1 MSQILSS
8 AAVVTGALRANI
20 QDTHMGGRSPNLIS
34 LALYHLLP
42 PPENGDIHEPGVTN
56 NGDLHEP
63 GVTKSLITLL
73 MSPKFV

>member
-8 AAVVTGALRANI
+8 AAVVTGALKANI

-34 LALYHLLP
+34 PAAP
-42 PPENGDIHEPGVTN
+42 PTPENGDIHK
-56 NGDLHEP
+56 P